1 MKPYAIIDAVTAN
14 SVNPAGPVLGI
25 LRAYLTDGKP
35 PGGGPSWSTGMS
47 LMDCIDTQAHLLIM
61 SSDEAIPL
69 TQMPCVEKQEPT
81 ESH

>member
-1 MKPYAIIDAVTAN
+1 MKPYAMIEAVTAN

-47 LMDCIDTQAHLLIM
+47 LMDCINTQRHLLIT
-61 SSDEAIPL
+61 SSDEAIPFKICS
-69 TQMPCVEKQEPT
+69 M
-81 ESH
+81 

>member
-1 MKPYAIIDAVTAN
+1 MKPYAMIEAVTAN

-47 LMDCIDTQAHLLIM
+47 LMDCIDTQGRLVVT
-61 SSDEAIPL
+61 SNNEFP
-69 TQMPCVEKQEPT
+69 
-81 ESH
+81 

>member
-1 MKPYAIIDAVTAN
+1 MKPYAMIEAVTAN

-47 LMDCIDTQAHLLIM
+47 LMDCIDTQAHLPIT
-61 SSDEAIPL
+61 SKDEAKCHI
-69 TQMPCVEKQEPT
+69 
-81 ESH
+81 

>member
-1 MKPYAIIDAVTAN
+1 LMKPYAMIEAVTAN

-61 SSDEAIPL
+61 SSDKVIP
-69 TQMPCVEKQEPT
+69 
-81 ESH
+81 